1 MHVTGYKPGKPLAS
15 GDAATWT
22 SGVVRVRCSFETASG
37 AQVGHAAG
45 SGFVLNV
52 WPGIVLTA
60 RHVVVLPQA
69 IPAVRMSVVIG
80 AKTVDGFAEVDALG
94 VAYPTA
100 PGWDVAAILI
110 LGGAGTT
117 LPLED
122 PVPADGTQVD
132 GTAAGYVGSDEDPRV
147 LASRVLRSGATLRE
161 IDKPSIHGMS
171 GGPVRL
177 ATGNTGV
184 FGIQSRDDH
193 GQGIATVLD
202 FDVLNDCARRAREF
216 HP

>member
-1 MHVTGYKPGKPLAS
+1 MSVTGYKPRKLPAL
-15 GDAATWT
+15 GDAASWT
-22 SGVVRVRCSFETASG
+22 SGVTRVRCSFETASG
-37 AQVGHAAG
+37 AQVGHASG
-45 SGFVLNV
+45 SGFVLDV

-69 IPAVRMSVVIG
+69 IPAARMSVVIG
-80 AKTVDGFAEVDALG
+80 AKTDAGFVEVNALG
-94 VAYPTA
+94 VAYPIA

-110 LGGAGTT
+110 MGSVDVT
-117 LPLED
+117 LPFED
-122 PVPADGTQVD
+122 PIPADGTQVD
-132 GTAAGYVGSDEDPRV
+132 GTAAGYVGNDESPRV
-147 LASRVLRSGATLRE
+147 LSSRVLRSGTALRE
-161 IDKPSIHGMS
+161 LDKPSIHGMS

-193 GQGIATVLD
+193 GQGVATILD